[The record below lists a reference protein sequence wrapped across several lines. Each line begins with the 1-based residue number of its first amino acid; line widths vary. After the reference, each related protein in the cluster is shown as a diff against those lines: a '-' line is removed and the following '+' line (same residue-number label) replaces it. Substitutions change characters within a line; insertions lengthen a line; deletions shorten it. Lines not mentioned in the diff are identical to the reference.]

1 MKKEEKIKEAW
12 GDNYSKD
19 VIMEGRRCGFKI
31 ITNMEYISI
40 YKGGD
45 WYCEPDTF
53 ETIAFM
59 PTTLRQILKNNG
71 WVKIE
76 SEEDLP
82 KEVIEC
88 RTCFYNGKNYI
99 EGVIKKRS
107 PQELSRLKYINEI
120 THYQPIEKPKPPIY

>member
-1 MKKEEKIKEAW
+1 
-12 GDNYSKD
+12 
-19 VIMEGRRCGFKI
+19 MEC
-31 ITNMEYISI
+31 ISI

-53 ETIAFM
+53 ETTAFM

-76 SEEDLP
+76 NEEDLP
-82 KEVIEC
+82 KDYEISYHAWNSESDRDYYVTNMWTI
-88 RTCFYNGKNYI
+88 
-99 EGVIKKRS
+99 
-107 PQELSRLKYINEI
+107 INRYHLGNV